1 MTDFAKLTSRVKD
14 PEVNFVATKLDI
26 VKYKELR
33 VHLETSQLFRHQFRN
48 FLTGFV

>member
-14 PEVNFVATKLDI
+14 PEVIFRSNKDI

-33 VHLETSQLFRHQFRN
+33 VHFETSQLFRHQFRN